1 MDETV
6 EQESPELNTGEG
18 RSSAMESRK
27 SRGRLEITLPWP
39 PSVGSM
45 WRIFRNRW
53 VLSSKG
59 REYRVAVEEQIK
71 LQNVAV
77 GIKNPIK
84 VEIIAY
90 RPDKRKRDLDNLL
103 KGSLDSLT
111 KAGVWEDDSLIQDLR
126 IYWGDHIGG
135 YLKVY
140 IEEYHGPTQSD

>member
-140 IEEYHGPTQSD
+140 IEEYHGPAQSD